1 MIDRAHKLSLV
12 RQCQLLDVAR
22 STAYYR
28 PVSPSAEELALMRR
42 IDELHLNH
50 PFAGAR
56 MLSKMLKREGSL
68 LGRRR
73 VSTLMKR
80 MRIHAIYRKPNTS
93 KRYQAHPVYPYL
105 FAEFVHHSLKPC
117 LGSRYHVH
125 PNEARLRLSV
135 RRDRLGKPSSAVM
148 AII

>member
-1 MIDRAHKLSLV
+1 MINRTHALSLV
-12 RQCQLLDVAR
+12 KQCRLLDVAR

-28 PVSPSAEELALMRR
+28 PVPLSAEELALMRR

-80 MRIHAIYRKPNTS
+80 MGIHAILP
-93 KRYQAHPVYPYL
+93 QAQHQQAVSGASSL
-105 FAEFVHHSLKPC
+105 SVSVAEFVHHPLKPC
-117 LGSRYHVH
+117 LGSRYYVH

-135 RRDRLGKPSSAVM
+135 RRDRLGKPSGAVM

>member
-22 STAYYR
+22 STVYYQ
-28 PVSPSAEELALMRR
+28 PVPLSAEELALMRR

-73 VSTLMKR
+73 VSTLMK
-80 MRIHAIYRKPNTS
+80 
-93 KRYQAHPVYPYL
+93 
-105 FAEFVHHSLKPC
+105 
-117 LGSRYHVH
+117 
-125 PNEARLRLSV
+125 
-135 RRDRLGKPSSAVM
+135 
-148 AII
+148 